1 MLPREKGWAALAVEH
16 PNPGSASRDKA
27 AYVRAMFNAIAPRY
41 DLLNTV
47 LSLGRDRRWRRFAVG
62 TTGLSRGGRGLD
74 VACGTGMLALEQAL
88 AVGPGGL
95 VVGLD
100 FSGEMLA
107 VARRR
112 LADHPQV
119 RLICGD
125 ALALP
130 FPDDTFDAATIGF
143 ALRNVADV
151 PRTIAEMARVV
162 RPGGR
167 VVALELG
174 LPRAPFFRQ
183 TYLLYFR
190 RLVPLLGRLGVG
202 YDGPYRYLP
211 ASVLAF
217 YAPEEICGFFEAAG
231 LKGVVCHRLDLGIA
245 TVHVGTKG

>member
-1 MLPREKGWAALAVEH
+1 MLPREKGWATLVVEYKK
-16 PNPGSASRDKA
+16 PGPDPQDKA
-27 AYVRAMFNAIAPRY
+27 AYVRAMFNSIARRY

-62 TTGLSRGGRGLD
+62 ASGLTRGGRGLD

-88 AVGPGGL
+88 VVGPRGL

-112 LADHPQV
+112 LAAHPQV

-125 ALALP
+125 ALTLP

-167 VVALELG
+167 VVSLELG

-183 TYLLYFR
+183 TYLLYFK
-190 RLVPLLGRLGVG
+190 RLLPLLGRLGVG
-202 YDGPYRYLP
+202 CDGPYRYLP

-217 YAPEEICGFFEAAG
+217 YTPEEISGFFGAAG
-231 LKGVVCHRLDLGIA
+231 LKGIVCYRLDLGIA

>member
-1 MLPREKGWAALAVEH
+1 
-16 PNPGSASRDKA
+16 
-27 AYVRAMFNAIAPRY
+27 MFDSIARRY
-41 DLLNTV
+41 DVLNTV

-62 TTGLSRGGRGLD
+62 ASGLGPGGRGLD
-74 VACGTGMLALEQAL
+74 VACGTGMLALEQAR
-88 AVGPGGL
+88 AVGPRGL

-112 LADHPQV
+112 LAPLPQV
-119 RLICGD
+119 RLVCGD

-130 FPDDTFDAATIGF
+130 FPDDTFDAATMGF

-151 PRTIAEMARVV
+151 PRAVAEMARVV

-167 VVALELG
+167 VVTLELTV
-174 LPRAPFFRQ
+174 PRTPLFRRA
-183 TYLLYFR
+183 YLVYFR
-190 RLVPLLGRLGVG
+190 HLLPLLGRLGAG
-202 YDGPYRYLP
+202 CGGPYRYLP

-217 YAPEEICGFFEAAG
+217 HAPEEVCAFFEAAG
-231 LKGVVCHRLDLGIA
+231 LKGVACHPLDLGIA

>member
-1 MLPREKGWAALAVEH
+1 LLPRERGWAALAVEQQDS
-16 PNPGSASRDKA
+16 GSAPRDKA
-27 AYVRAMFNAIAPRY
+27 AYVRTMFDAIADRY

-62 TTGLSRGGRGLD
+62 TSGLSRGGRGLD
-74 VACGTGMLALEQAL
+74 VACGTGMLAREQARL
-88 AVGPGGL
+88 VGPSGL

-100 FSGEMLA
+100 FAREMLA

-112 LADHPQV
+112 LAGYPWV
-119 RLICGD
+119 RLVCGD

-151 PRTIAEMARVV
+151 PRTIAEMVRVV

-202 YDGPYRYLP
+202 HDGPYRYLP

-217 YAPEEICGFFEAAG
+217 YPPEEISGFFSAAG
-231 LKGVVCHRLDLGIA
+231 LKGVVYHRLDLGIA